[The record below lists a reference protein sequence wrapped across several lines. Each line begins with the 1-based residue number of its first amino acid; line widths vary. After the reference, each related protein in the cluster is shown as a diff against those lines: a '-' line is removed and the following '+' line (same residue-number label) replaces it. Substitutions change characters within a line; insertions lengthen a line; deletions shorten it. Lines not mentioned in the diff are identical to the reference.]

1 MEDQQTKLKIA
12 KRYRYAENY
21 KMSTRTAPDGTVTE
35 IAEYIGDYLKALH
48 TEEQYGNIRIL
59 SAATGVISL
68 CAVLALLCVRSFSVY
83 YAGMYVFVPITAS
96 LIPVLYLFLGI
107 RKFPVEDRKLQEDTY
122 RFAHVRVQRSS
133 MGICVMLFTAALLTV
148 IFFLTSGNALKAAD
162 VLFFVL
168 LLVPAVMNLVLFRKA
183 GSLHYENSNL

>member
-1 MEDQQTKLKIA
+1 
-12 KRYRYAENY
+12 
-21 KMSTRTAPDGTVTE
+21 
-35 IAEYIGDYLKALH
+35 
-48 TEEQYGNIRIL
+48 
-59 SAATGVISL
+59 
-68 CAVLALLCVRSFSVY
+68 
-83 YAGMYVFVPITAS
+83 
-96 LIPVLYLFLGI
+96 
-107 RKFPVEDRKLQEDTY
+107 
-122 RFAHVRVQRSS
+122 